1 MKDGGDEGPQEDR
14 MRVWRSLFGRE
25 KSKIGG
31 VHFNRGH
38 DF

>member
-1 MKDGGDEGPQEDR
+1 MKDRGDEGAQEDR

-25 KSKIGG
+25 NNKIGG